1 MSDINDELMELQ
13 TRLTFQED
21 TLQQLN
27 QIVTEQDQVIRDL
40 QLQLKVIAKRF
51 DDFLYLQEQAATNPL
66 DERPPHY

>member
-1 MSDINDELMELQ
+1 MNDTNDELMELQ

-27 QIVTEQDQVIRDL
+27 QIVTAQDQVIREL
-40 QLQLKVIAKRF
+40 QLQVKVIAKRF
-51 DDFLYLQEQAATNPL
+51 DDFVYLQEQGGANPL